1 MAVRVI
7 YIIPTHPHCNPWHE
21 ARQRA
26 TEALEDVQWFYAD
39 GMEQC
44 GYGQKTFDIATDESG
59 QIVFHQINSNLPP
72 EAFTESAGNEFID
85 LCNEEARR
93 EGLFDLKYRTVFFVE
108 AYLITNGVV
117 SGARAFGSK
126 DRGGAFLSSLHL
138 KLARREWL
146 DNCDTYVGAILDGVF
161 DQSLQPWHGRG
172 KEYGDLAGAGFGAI
186 AHELAHSFGLSDD
199 RVDTQNRRGSLTGNG
214 WRGMRGYFCPNLTR
228 DRCVLRQYDADV
240 LNSNEFFA
248 IRTLKP
254 KSGDFG
260 SCEKDE

>member
-7 YIIPTHPHCNPWHE
+7 YIIPNHPHCKPWRE
-21 ARQRA
+21 ARRRA
-26 TEALEDVQWFYAD
+26 TEALEDIQWFYAD

-59 QIVFHQINSNLPP
+59 QIVFHQINSILLPQD
-72 EAFTESAGNEFID
+72 FTMSTGKEFVD
-85 LCNEEARR
+85 RCNEEARR
-93 EGLFDLKYRTVFFVE
+93 EGLFDLTYRTVFFVE
-108 AYLITNGVV
+108 AYNITNGKVR
-117 SGARAFGSK
+117 ARAFGSK

-146 DNCDTYVGAILDGVF
+146 DNSDTYVGAILDGVS
-161 DQSLQPWHGRG
+161 DQSLPPWHGRG
-172 KEYGDLAGAGFGAI
+172 TEYGDLAGAGFGAI

-199 RVDTQNRRGSLTGNG
+199 RVDTKNRRGSLTGNG
-214 WRGMRGYFCPNLTR
+214 WRGMRGYFRPNLTR
-228 DRCVLRQYDADV
+228 DCCVLRQYDADL
-240 LNSNEFFA
+240 LNSSEFFA

-260 SCEKDE
+260 NCEKG